1 MRTISNKNFQK
12 ENEINYFKIINEKRR
27 RLKNISDK
35 RIQVKM
41 NRIQK
46 KRIKKKIIKL
56 PNFENKS

>member
-1 MRTISNKNFQK
+1 MRTISNKYFQK